1 MINTKEIQGII
12 RDYTENPYSNKLS
25 NLEEMETFLDTCDHP
40 KLNHEDTNHLN
51 SSIARH
57 EIEAAIKILPEKETF
72 KEVLIPALFSHFH
85 EIKREGTFPNSFYK
99 AIPKLDRDTTKKTII
114 GQYIL

>member
-1 MINTKEIQGII
+1 MNTKEIQGII
-12 RDYTENPYSNKLS
+12 KNLFENLYSSKLE
-25 NLEEMETFLDTCDHP
+25 NLEETGRCLDTCDHP

-51 SSIARH
+51 SSIACH
-57 EIEAAIKILPEKETF
+57 EIEAAIKTLPEKETF
-72 KEVLIPALFSHFH
+72 KEVLILALFSHFH

-99 AIPKLDRDTTKKTII
+99 AIPKLGRDTTKKTII